1 MSELAITHE
10 VGQQQYQD
18 PGNSKVDRMQGHVG
32 NLRKAFDEHS
42 GDARDTEAESELSPT
57 ISQSGI

>member
-1 MSELAITHE
+1 MKS
-10 VGQQQYQD
+10 V
-18 PGNSKVDRMQGHVG
+18 NSNTRTLGTLDRVQGHVG

-42 GDARDTEAESELSPT
+42 GDARDIAAESELSPT